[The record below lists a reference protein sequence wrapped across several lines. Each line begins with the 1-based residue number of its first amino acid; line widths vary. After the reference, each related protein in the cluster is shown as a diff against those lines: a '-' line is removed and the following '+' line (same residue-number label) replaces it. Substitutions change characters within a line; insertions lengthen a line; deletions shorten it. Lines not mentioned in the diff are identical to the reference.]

1 MLRKE
6 DPVGRG
12 RCRCRCCCSFF
23 RRFYWSQWC
32 LKRCCSIGRCRIFC
46 ILLPAP
52 GSIRGHFARWF
63 LLLPPRPVP
72 CLVLLGASSRRL
84 RSRCLRSW
92 VLKLTWIL
100 EVRRSDPWT
109 CHCAQWTWDGHL
121 PASGTSRTGRHCFS
135 RLDEDMTQV
144 GDVLLIRWMMWG
156 QNAVVDELL
165 AGQMEY
171 TTSMELKAKGLDESL
186 LFSSAVVAVR

>member
-6 DPVGRG
+6 NPVGRG

-23 RRFYWSQWC
+23 RRLYWSQWC
-32 LKRCCSIGRCRIFC
+32 LKRCCSIGRRRIFC

-52 GSIRGHFARWF
+52 GPILGHFARWF

-72 CLVLLGASSRRL
+72 CFVLLGASSRRL

-109 CHCAQWTWDGHL
+109 CHCAQWTWDGHPQHL
-121 PASGTSRTGRHCFS
+121 AHLEPAAIASRDWTRIWRKWAMCC
-135 RLDEDMTQV
+135 
-144 GDVLLIRWMMWG
+144 W
-156 QNAVVDELL
+156 
-165 AGQMEY
+165 
-171 TTSMELKAKGLDESL
+171 
-186 LFSSAVVAVR
+186 SAEWCEEKML